1 MTREVWHTTSDKR
14 VKAEEVLKKDDVVG
28 RQSIY
33 VRDCRSLGLAQ
44 EGYVIIIDGSDE
56 AIKRADGLL
65 KGLAAKYKKKEEVIK
80 KFEEEEQK
88 ATEAFGFII
97 GG

>member
-1 MTREVWHTTSDKR
+1 MREVWHTTSDKR

-33 VRDCRSLGLAQ
+33 VRDARSLGIAE
-44 EGYVIIIDGSDE
+44 EGYFIIIDGSDE
-56 AIKRADGLL
+56 AVKKADALL
-65 KGLAAKYKKKEEVIK
+65 KGLAEKYKKKDEVIR
-80 KFEEEEQK
+80 KFEEEEAK

>member
-1 MTREVWHTTSDKR
+1 MREVWHTTSDKR
-14 VKAEEVLKKDDVVG
+14 VKAEEILKKDDVVG

-33 VRDCRSLGLAQ
+33 VRDCRSLGLAK
-44 EGYVIIIDGSDE
+44 EGYVIIIDGSDKALE
-56 AIKRADGLL
+56 KANELL
-65 KGLAAKYKKKEEVIK
+65 KGLAEKYKNKEEVLK